1 MKQSPFWRGEQ
12 EHEHDI
18 ISLAG
23 EGIEKGLYPVKKE
36 RIVNMSE
43 VNVETEAGSRKS
55 WLGESAKSRLI
66 EFIIETYSY
75 HERTRIEKHS
85 LLLTTGREEALKLLF
100 DVLVKSGETV
110 LTENPVSPVVLADL
124 IRRQVKIVQV
134 SCDAEGMLPGELR
147 SQLAL
152 QKPVLVYITPD
163 YSDTVGTSWSSIR
176 RREIVEITRQAGIW
190 LLSDRSSAEAPF
202 AAESGDSQRGGR
214 SLFEIGSDQR
224 QHVRIAELMSMDGH
238 GIHAG
243 WIRASEPLIQRL
255 KDAREAWGSAEGTC
269 VRWNRA
275 DKALIERLKEA
286 REAWGSAGGHS
297 CPEGVPAQML
307 VRPGFS
313 WPQHAAALN
322 REYASRR
329 AEALAVLAGSRAL
342 GAVCQHAAGSGRFL
356 WAELPAGMDS
366 GALLRA
372 ARLKG
377 AAFLPGARC
386 YAGAGNPRT
395 LRLSLAEQSR
405 QRLRLGLERI
415 CEAAEEFTARW
426 EG

>member
-23 EGIEKGLYPVKKE
+23 EGIERGLYPVRKE
-36 RIVNMSE
+36 RIVNMGE
-43 VNVETEAGSRKS
+43 VNVERGAGSRKS
-55 WLGESAKSRLI
+55 WMGESAESQLI
-66 EFIIETYSY
+66 EFILETYSY
-75 HERTRIEKHS
+75 QERTRIEKHS

-100 DVLVKSGETV
+100 DELLKSGGTV
-110 LTENPVSPVVLADL
+110 LTENLVSPVVLADL

-134 SCDAEGMLPGELR
+134 SCDAEGMLPDELR

-152 QKPVLVYITPD
+152 QKPDLVYITPD
-163 YSDTVGTSWSSIR
+163 YSDTVGTLWSSIR
-176 RREIVEITRQAGIW
+176 RREIVEITQKAGIW

-202 AAESGDSQRGGR
+202 AAKSDDSRRGGR
-214 SLFEIGSDQR
+214 SLYEISRDQGLGG
-224 QHVRIAELMSMDGH
+224 RIAELMSMDGH

-255 KDAREAWGSAEGTC
+255 KDAREAWGSAEGVSC
-269 VRWNRA
+269 
-275 DKALIERLKEA
+275 
-286 REAWGSAGGHS
+286 SAGL
-297 CPEGVPAQML
+297 PAQML

-313 WPQHAAALN
+313 WAQHAAALN

-329 AEALAVLAGSRAL
+329 AEALAVLAGSRAM

-377 AAFLPGARC
+377 AAYLPGARC